1 MKSETKIVLK
11 LTSTQKAKIIKALR
25 DCGPLYEEFALL
37 AQPFLQD
44 NTLTVKLLNLSQY
57 KKLYKFF
64 KKEMKWNKWKV

>member
-1 MKSETKIVLK
+1 MESKTKIILK

-25 DCGPLYEEFALL
+25 ECGLFDEEFALL
-37 AQPFLQD
+37 AQPLLRD

-64 KKEMKWNKWKV
+64 GKEMKWNKWEG

>member
-1 MKSETKIVLK
+1 MKSKTKIVLK

-37 AQPFLQD
+37 AQPLLRD
-44 NTLTVKLLNLSQY
+44 NTLTVKLLTLGQH

-64 KKEMKWNKWKV
+64 EEEMKWNKWEV